1 MPTTKMTIKTMTTT
15 TAAAAVA
22 TATTPRR
29 RRASSLARMTA
40 FLLVAA
46 VVLADVIRVCEC
58 RNLREDDYRLQRVRR
73 QNGGGDEDAGEFLSD
88 GPGSDEDE
96 DSESQDASPD
106 GAGNT
111 LPVIQTSGLVVETIE
126 GTTVNLPCKV
136 LNGSVDDYAVLW
148 INGTKSIMTDSYTMT
163 TDPRVKPGPQSETS
177 AGFQEHTL
185 IIEQVTRMDS
195 GSYTCRIAST
205 PPVEITHTLRVTHPA
220 KVLSVQAVGSP
231 AGFLNNGA
239 AKKLTV
245 KQGEP
250 VQLVCSVAGYPEP
263 TVQWTKKAKY
273 HQQLQQSTMPS
284 MDHDQKIPDSAPST
298 PSTTVVSKT
307 NEVRIEAVVAYRD
320 AGYYECSAHNSI
332 TTGSSVASVS
342 GGPNAAAAHM
352 GIEVEVEFSPEIVVP
367 RLVVNTGEGDAAQ
380 MACSVQAYPKVKVTW
395 EKEIL
400 NANGPQSSAPVVA
413 EGPNSRYDISRQ
425 SISSS
430 LFQGSVNTSA
440 IPAGP
445 TFVLKIKQVQGL
457 QDFGRYRC
465 RAENRVGVAYSDYI
479 TLTGSPAKP
488 QSSYVH
494 VKDKA
499 PELAWTVDS
508 SSPLLK
514 YQLQYRRQQDSADS
528 WVDVKPQPQVQ
539 IASSTGGNSGD
550 ERRYTMSYLFGG
562 DNQPQQQPAGESS
575 ITPIILRRGTTYVAR
590 LRAENVNGWSDW
602 SSDVVFT
609 GGINDDQDANEITQ
623 YDGHQHNDN
632 ISKASVAG
640 TSGASGQQQY
650 SALVTSIVLAITTVA
665 VTAASVSC

>member
-1 MPTTKMTIKTMTTT
+1 MTIKTMTATT
-15 TAAAAVA
+15 TKTAAAAVA

-29 RRASSLARMTA
+29 RRASGLAKMTA

-58 RNLREDDYRLQRVRR
+58 RNLREDDYQLQRVRR
-73 QNGGGDEDAGEFLSD
+73 QDYDAREFLAD

-96 DSESQDASPD
+96 DSESQEASPD

-136 LNGSVDDYAVLW
+136 LNGSVDDYAVMW

-220 KVLSVQAVGSP
+220 KVLSVQSVGSP
-231 AGFLNNGA
+231 GFLNNGA

-250 VQLVCSVAGYPEP
+250 LQLVCTVAGYPEP

-273 HQQLQQSTMPS
+273 HQQSQQPS
-284 MDHDQKIPDSAPST
+284 IPSLDHDQKNPDSAPLT

-307 NEVRIEAVVAYRD
+307 NEVRIDSVVAYRD

-332 TTGSSVASVS
+332 TTGSSAASVS

-352 GIEVEVEFSPEIVVP
+352 GIEVEIEFSPEIVVP
-367 RLVVNTGEGDAAQ
+367 RLVVNTGEGDVAQ
-380 MACSVQAYPKVKVTW
+380 MACSVHAYPKVKVTW

-430 LFQGSVNTSA
+430 SFQALVNTSA
-440 IPAGP
+440 IPVGP
-445 TFVLKIKQVQGL
+445 TFVLKVKQVQGP

-539 IASSTGGNSGD
+539 VASSTGGNSGD

-562 DNQPQQQPAGESS
+562 DSQPQQQPAGESM

-590 LRAENVNGWSDW
+590 LRAENVHGWSDW
-602 SSDVVFT
+602 SSDIVFT
-609 GGINDDQDANEITQ
+609 GGLNDDQDANEITQ

-640 TSGASGQQQY
+640 TSDASGLQQY
-650 SALVTSIVLAITTVA
+650 SALVTSIVLAIATVA